1 MDIALLTK
9 FFAGI
14 PLGSLVIAIVLYI
27 GIAIGGAEV
36 MSRKGRSAVL
46 GFVLLFFLGLL
57 GLVIV
62 LFVPGDSNRL
72 AQRTRPAG
80 GKSSSETSWRSVPHQ
95 FANVEDHGELQPCSF
110 CGSRIPRD
118 SAVCRVCRVELGAAH
133 AIPWAPPE

>member
-1 MDIALLTK
+1 MNVALLTK
-9 FFAGI
+9 FFTGI
-14 PLGSLVIAIVLYI
+14 PLGTLVIAIVLYV

-46 GFVLLFFLGLL
+46 GFALLFFLGLL

-62 LFVPGDSNRL
+62 LFFPGDSHRL
-72 AQRTRPAG
+72 AQRGRAT
-80 GKSSSETSWRSVPHQ
+80 GKSSSGSDWRPVPHQ
-95 FANVEDHGELQPCSF
+95 FANVEDRGELQSCSF